1 MREAVVMLYP
11 KINKQQLTQK
21 LLELIPNSP
30 LTTDQ
35 AIRCWWYSRNSTSG
49 LRLTDIGYDAFT
61 NDLDLE
67 TYLFNVEHIVPSPRV
82 ILQLSKLIS
91 CPYYIER
98 TKLRWLN
105 LHLFGSRQAVELTL
119 YGDLQRYLSSF

>member
-1 MREAVVMLYP
+1 MSYP
-11 KINKQQLTQK
+11 TVDKRQLTEQ
-21 LLELIPNSP
+21 LLGLMPGTSLSI
-30 LTTDQ
+30 DQ
-35 AIRCWWYSRNSTSG
+35 ALRSWWYSRNSTSG

-61 NDLDLE
+61 DDLDLE
-67 TYLFNVEHIVPSPRV
+67 SYLFNVEHIVPSPRV

>member
-1 MREAVVMLYP
+1 MSYQIIDKRR
-11 KINKQQLTQK
+11 LTEE
-21 LLELIPNSP
+21 LLELITGSP
-30 LTTDQ
+30 LTADQ
-35 AIRCWWYSRNSTSG
+35 AIRSWWYTRNTTSG
-49 LRLTDIGYDAFT
+49 LRLTDLGYDAFV
-61 NDLDLE
+61 NDLKLE
-67 TYLFNVEHIVPSPRV
+67 AYLFNVEHVLPSPRV
-82 ILQLSKLIS
+82 ILQLSKLIA

>member
-1 MREAVVMLYP
+1 MSYP
-11 KINKQQLTQK
+11 LIDKLRLTQE
-21 LLELIPNSP
+21 LLELITDSP
-30 LTTDQ
+30 LTSEQ
-35 AIRCWWYSRNSTSG
+35 AIRTWWYSRNSTSG

-67 TYLFNVEHIVPSPRV
+67 TYLFNIEHIVPSPRV
-82 ILQLSKLIS
+82 ILQLSKLIA

>member
-1 MREAVVMLYP
+1 MSYP
-11 KINKQQLTQK
+11 TVDKRQLTEQ
-21 LLELIPNSP
+21 LLGLMPGTSLSI
-30 LTTDQ
+30 DQ
-35 AIRCWWYSRNSTSG
+35 ALGSWWYSRNSTSG

-61 NDLDLE
+61 DDLDLE
-67 TYLFNVEHIVPSPRV
+67 SYLFNVEHIVPSPRV
-82 ILQLSKLIS
+82 ILQLSKLIA

>member
-1 MREAVVMLYP
+1 MSYP
-11 KINKQQLTQK
+11 TVDKRQLTEQ
-21 LLELIPNSP
+21 LLGLMPGTSLSI
-30 LTTDQ
+30 DQ
-35 AIRCWWYSRNSTSG
+35 ALRSWWYSRNSTSG

-61 NDLDLE
+61 DDLDLE
-67 TYLFNVEHIVPSPRV
+67 SYLFNVEHIVPSPRV
-82 ILQLSKLIS
+82 ILQLSKLIA